1 MKNNIVDAIIEIPLN
16 TKNKFEID
24 ETTGKI
30 RLDRVLYSAMNYPVE
45 YGYIEN
51 TLALDGDPLDILLVS
66 SAPTFPGCIVEAR
79 VIGYLE
85 VIDNGHE
92 DYKIISVVNVD
103 PRYNEINT
111 LNDMPKFILE
121 EIKDFFSNYK
131 TLQNI
136 PVEVLNYHDTEE
148 ALEIIENCKQRYKN
162 KENLNKVQIE
172 KIKFFLNNNQ
182 NRNCKAICNITLN
195 NNKNIENIKIKA
207 KFNGATGNY
216 SAILT
221 AFPQLDW
228 QTLNKKFVEEYLG
241 LTYNPLTTQIESHD
255 YTCHILCGYTFQWN
269 TSNKFL

>member
-195 NNKNIENIKIKA
+195 NNKNIENIKIVERQNKYYVA
-207 KFNGATGNY
+207 FNESNISEIVA
-216 SAILT
+216 
-221 AFPQLDW
+221 D
-228 QTLNKKFVEEYLG
+228 KKF
-241 LTYNPLTTQIESHD
+241 LTYLK
-255 YTCHILCGYTFQWN
+255 N
-269 TSNKFL
+269 TIIKTYQNTKKEN